1 MKKIIL
7 ENNEITILIVLYKET
22 YGLISKTLETLK
34 SFKKIIIDNGCDQG
48 LKKKI
53 ESSYEIESYILNKA
67 NIGFSAGYNQAIKLC
82 KTEFCLILGPDC
94 IIEKKAIVKL
104 YEAYVRYDKCFMV
117 APTSYNEDNE
127 LTYTGGPL
135 PENSQKDKVL
145 NLSGDTCV
153 QSVLGACMLIKTND
167 IKEIEMFDE
176 NFFLYYSDDDL
187 CRKIRKINKSII
199 QIYNAKCN
207 HTHGLLV
214 ETNKYLK
221 TFIREY
227 NLTHDA
233 LYYYHKVDDTKYLNI
248 VKKKTKNYLY
258 KFILKLLSLQLEE
271 SVKIFSRLFAYYK
284 FKLRFKRRD
293 GRAV

>member
-104 YEAYVRYDKCFMV
+104 YEAYVKYDKCFMV
-117 APTSYNEDNE
+117 APTSYNKDNE

-233 LYYYHKVDDTKYLNI
+233 LYYYYKVDDTKYLNI

-258 KFILKLLSLQLEE
+258 KFILKLLSFQLEE